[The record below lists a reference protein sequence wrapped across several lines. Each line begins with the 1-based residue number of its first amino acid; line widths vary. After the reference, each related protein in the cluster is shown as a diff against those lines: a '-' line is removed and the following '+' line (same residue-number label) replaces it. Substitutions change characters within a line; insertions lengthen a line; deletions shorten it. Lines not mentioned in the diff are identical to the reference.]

1 MANKRRH
8 GPDDDDDDDDDD
20 DVDDSSPPS
29 SPKRARTNGQRATET
44 PFETDEVDGD
54 YTYKYHSHVNEDHNL
69 HLHVSSDEGEDPESE
84 TRATQLV
91 QRHYQRNKEN
101 RAAEQG
107 IIEEVYM
114 ENFMCHSKL
123 RIQLGPLINF
133 IIGHNGSGKSAIL
146 TALTICLGVKAAQT
160 NRAGSL
166 KNFIKSGE
174 EQAYVAVKIKNDGDM
189 AYHPND
195 YGKSIIVERHFS
207 QSGSGFK
214 IKNAQGKTMSTK
226 KAELEN
232 IVDFF
237 ALQLDN
243 PMNVL
248 SQDRAREFLSG
259 SSPHDKYKFFIKGT
273 QLEQLDGDYRILED
287 QLDTIE
293 HRCELAETDLEVLG
307 RDAKAAEQKKKMIDR
322 SQTTMEKIN
331 QLRWQHAWAQVEEQ
345 ERELKKIE
353 DQIHQ
358 AENKITMQQA
368 QADQASKLYD
378 ESHSTREANASVII
392 DLQEQLG
399 PLQDNHAEVKT
410 IFDSN
415 LQEMRDKK
423 SEQRSIK
430 QDITQSKATMTKLEE
445 KIRAERARIENA
457 SGPAHAQKVSE
468 LEDARTQLQ
477 EIKQQ
482 EDQHAAQ
489 RTQIENSVTEAQ
501 NEVRNAR
508 GRDLEA
514 KKKAVHEAQSMLQ
527 RLRDDQGQQARAYPP
542 QIHNVLRQ
550 IKNERGFT
558 QQPVG
563 PMGMHVRL
571 LKPEWG
577 SIIETTCGQHLNS
590 FVVKNSQ
597 DSALLSR
604 IIHQQNASKVTS
616 VLINNGNHIDTSRHE
631 PEQHLDTMLRV
642 LEFDNDAVRNCLII
656 NQGIDQTVLIPDR
669 DAANDFAQTR
679 PRNVR
684 ATMCHNVHLRGHGHR
699 YQTTRSGGIRM
710 DPVKAWP
717 NQMRM
722 KTSLEAQLNIAQ
734 ERLND
739 AKRDL
744 QEAENNL
751 RTLETAL
758 TRAKQVKVR
767 YDRETANLRQQTQR
781 CEDRIEQ
788 LQGELDADAVNDT
801 GALDELHAQYNEAE
815 QNLQAANDTMMDSVN
830 ALDKLGQD
838 NRLIKQQL
846 DAATKE
852 VEEAQARLTKAQ
864 KRLEDKT
871 TQREYA
877 LRKKNEA
884 LEMVDLARRDREA
897 LEEQRVEQE
906 RLINEE
912 YLEGA
917 NQVSRRVVVEPGNT
931 VEVLDRKL
939 EKLEAEHRRYQDSIG
954 GSREEIYAAW
964 RTAHKKFASAQR
976 ELNTQKD
983 MAKKL
988 KSSLV
993 YRKNRWKLFRKHITT
1008 RAKITFSYLLSERNF
1023 RGRILVHHI
1032 DKTLDISVEPDI
1044 SKNSDKGRQTKT
1056 LSGGEKSFSTI
1067 CLLLSIWEAMGS
1079 PIRCL
1084 DEFDVFMD
1092 SANREISM
1100 KMMIQAAR
1108 RSVGRQFVLITPQA
1122 MGKYTEGVQDV
1133 SVHKMADPERGQTT
1147 LNFSAA

>member
-8 GPDDDDDDDDDD
+8 GPDDDADG
-20 DVDDSSPPS
+20 SSPPS

-44 PFETDEVDGD
+44 PFETDEVNGN
-54 YTYKYHSHVNEDHNL
+54 YTYQYHSHINEDHNL
-69 HLHVSSDEGEDPESE
+69 HLDVSSDEGEDPEGE
-84 TRATQLV
+84 IRATQLV

-114 ENFMCHSKL
+114 ENFMCHGKL

-166 KNFIKSGE
+166 KNFIKSGQ

-293 HRCELAETDLEVLG
+293 HRCELAETDLEILG

-345 ERELKKIE
+345 ERELQRIE

-358 AENKITMQQA
+358 AENKISMQQA

-399 PLQDNHAEVKT
+399 PLQDNHAEVKS

-445 KIRAERARIENA
+445 KITAERARIENA
-457 SGPAHAQKVSE
+457 SGPVHAHKVSE

-489 RTQIENSVTEAQ
+489 RMQIENSVTEAQ

-508 GRDLEA
+508 GQGLEA
-514 KKKAVHEAQSMLQ
+514 KRKAVQGAESMLQ
-527 RLRDDQGQQARAYPP
+527 RLREDQGQQARAYPP

-558 QQPVG
+558 QQPIG
-563 PMGMHVRL
+563 PMGMHIKL

-577 SIIETTCGQHLNS
+577 SIIETICGRQLNA
-590 FVVKNSQ
+590 FVVSNSR
-597 DSALLSR
+597 DRELLLR
-604 IIHQQNASKVTS
+604 ILRQQNCY
-616 VLINNGNHIDTSRHE
+616 IDTSRHE
-631 PEQHLDTMLRV
+631 PEQHLDTILRV
-642 LEFDNDAVRNCLII
+642 LEIDNDAVRNCLII
-656 NQGIDQTVLIPDR
+656 NQGIDQTVLIPQR
-669 DAANDFAQTR
+669 EAANQFAQSH
-679 PRNVR
+679 PRNVKG
-684 ATMCHNVHLRGHGHR
+684 TICHHEHIRGRGMR
-699 YQTTRSGGIRM
+699 YAPTRSGGLSM
-710 DPVKAWP
+710 GPVKPWTG
-717 NQMRM
+717 QLRM
-722 KTSLEAQLNIAQ
+722 QTSLEAQLNIAR

-751 RTLETAL
+751 RTLEAAL
-758 TRAKQVKVR
+758 TRAKQAKVR
-767 YDRETANLRQQTQR
+767 YDRETANLRQQRQR

-801 GALDELHAQYNEAE
+801 SALDELHAQYNEAE

-884 LEMVDLARRDREA
+884 LEMVDLARR
-897 LEEQRVEQE
+897 
-906 RLINEE
+906 
-912 YLEGA
+912 
-917 NQVSRRVVVEPGNT
+917 
-931 VEVLDRKL
+931 
-939 EKLEAEHRRYQDSIG
+939 
-954 GSREEIYAAW
+954 
-964 RTAHKKFASAQR
+964 
-976 ELNTQKD
+976 
-983 MAKKL
+983 
-988 KSSLV
+988 
-993 YRKNRWKLFRKHITT
+993 
-1008 RAKITFSYLLSERNF
+1008 
-1023 RGRILVHHI
+1023 
-1032 DKTLDISVEPDI
+1032 
-1044 SKNSDKGRQTKT
+1044 
-1056 LSGGEKSFSTI
+1056 
-1067 CLLLSIWEAMGS
+1067 
-1079 PIRCL
+1079 
-1084 DEFDVFMD
+1084 
-1092 SANREISM
+1092 
-1100 KMMIQAAR
+1100 
-1108 RSVGRQFVLITPQA
+1108 
-1122 MGKYTEGVQDV
+1122 
-1133 SVHKMADPERGQTT
+1133 
-1147 LNFSAA
+1147 

>member
-1 MANKRRH
+1 
-8 GPDDDDDDDDDD
+8 
-20 DVDDSSPPS
+20 
-29 SPKRARTNGQRATET
+29 
-44 PFETDEVDGD
+44 
-54 YTYKYHSHVNEDHNL
+54 
-69 HLHVSSDEGEDPESE
+69 
-84 TRATQLV
+84 
-91 QRHYQRNKEN
+91 
-101 RAAEQG
+101 
-107 IIEEVYM
+107 
-114 ENFMCHSKL
+114 
-123 RIQLGPLINF
+123 
-133 IIGHNGSGKSAIL
+133 
-146 TALTICLGVKAAQT
+146 
-160 NRAGSL
+160 
-166 KNFIKSGE
+166 
-174 EQAYVAVKIKNDGDM
+174 
-189 AYHPND
+189 
-195 YGKSIIVERHFS
+195 

-345 ERELKKIE
+345 ERELQKIE

-399 PLQDNHAEVKT
+399 PLQDNHAEVKS

-445 KIRAERARIENA
+445 KIAAERARIENA

-482 EDQHAAQ
+482 EDKHAAQ
-489 RTQIENSVTEAQ
+489 RMQIENSVTEAQ

-542 QIHNVLRQ
+542 QVHNVLRQ

-563 PMGMHVRL
+563 PMGMHIRL

-758 TRAKQVKVR
+758 TRAKQAKVR
-767 YDRETANLRQQTQR
+767 YDRETADLRQQTQR

-846 DAATKE
+846 DAATRE

-884 LEMVDLARRDREA
+884 LEMVDLARR
-897 LEEQRVEQE
+897 
-906 RLINEE
+906 
-912 YLEGA
+912 
-917 NQVSRRVVVEPGNT
+917 
-931 VEVLDRKL
+931 
-939 EKLEAEHRRYQDSIG
+939 
-954 GSREEIYAAW
+954 
-964 RTAHKKFASAQR
+964 
-976 ELNTQKD
+976 
-983 MAKKL
+983 
-988 KSSLV
+988 
-993 YRKNRWKLFRKHITT
+993 
-1008 RAKITFSYLLSERNF
+1008 
-1023 RGRILVHHI
+1023 
-1032 DKTLDISVEPDI
+1032 
-1044 SKNSDKGRQTKT
+1044 
-1056 LSGGEKSFSTI
+1056 
-1067 CLLLSIWEAMGS
+1067 
-1079 PIRCL
+1079 
-1084 DEFDVFMD
+1084 
-1092 SANREISM
+1092 
-1100 KMMIQAAR
+1100 
-1108 RSVGRQFVLITPQA
+1108 
-1122 MGKYTEGVQDV
+1122 
-1133 SVHKMADPERGQTT
+1133 
-1147 LNFSAA
+1147 

>member
-8 GPDDDDDDDDDD
+8 TPDEDA
-20 DVDDSSPPS
+20 DDSSPPS
-29 SPKRARTNGQRATET
+29 SPKRPRVNGQRATET
-44 PFETDEVDGD
+44 PFETDEVDGN
-54 YTYKYHSHVNEDHNL
+54 YTYQYRSHVNDDHNL
-69 HLHVSSDEGEDPESE
+69 HLDVSSDEGEDPEGE
-84 TRATQLV
+84 IRATQLV
-91 QRHYQRNKEN
+91 QRHYSRNKEN

-174 EQAYVAVKIKNDGDM
+174 EQAYVAVKIKNGGDM
-189 AYHPND
+189 AYHPSD

-248 SQDRAREFLSG
+248 SQDKAREFLSG

-293 HRCELAETDLEVLG
+293 HRCELGETDLEILG
-307 RDAKAAEQKKKMIDR
+307 RDARAAEQKKKMIDR
-322 SQTTMEKIN
+322 SQTTMERIN

-345 ERELKKIE
+345 ERELQRIE
-353 DQIHQ
+353 NEIHQ

-399 PLQDNHAEVKT
+399 PLQDNHAEAKS

-415 LQEMRDKK
+415 VAEMRDKK

-430 QDITQSKATMTKLEE
+430 QDITQSKATMTNLED
-445 KIRAERARIENA
+445 KINAERTRIENA

-482 EDQHAAQ
+482 EDQHGAQ
-489 RTQIENSVTEAQ
+489 KMQIENSVTGAQ
-501 NEVRNAR
+501 NDVRNAR
-508 GRDLEA
+508 GPGLET
-514 KKKAVHEAQSMLQ
+514 KRKAVNEAESMLK
-527 RLRDDQGQQARAYPP
+527 RLREDQGQQARAYPP
-542 QIHNVLRQ
+542 QVHNVIRQ
-550 IKNERGFT
+550 IKNERGFR
-558 QQPVG
+558 QRPIG
-563 PMGMHVRL
+563 PMGMHVKL

-577 SIIETTCGQHLNS
+577 SIIESTCGGNLNA
-590 FVVKNSQ
+590 FVVSNSQ
-597 DSALLSR
+597 DRALLSR
-604 IIHQQNASKVTS
+604 ILKQQNCESDILT
-616 VLINNGNHIDTSRHE
+616 NNGSYIDTSRNE
-631 PEQHLDTMLRV
+631 PEQHLVTMLRV
-642 LEFDNDAVRNCLII
+642 LEIDNDAVRNCLII
-656 NQGIDQTVLIPDR
+656 NQAIDQTVLMPDM
-669 DAANDFAQTR
+669 DAAS
-679 PRNVR
+679 VR
-684 ATMCHNVHLRGHGHR
+684 YTS
-699 YQTTRSGGIRM
+699 TRSGGINSG
-710 DPVKAWP
+710 PVKFWRG
-717 NQMRM
+717 QMRM
-722 KTSLEAQLNIAQ
+722 QTSLEAQLNIAQ

-739 AKRDL
+739 TKRDL

-758 TRAKQVKVR
+758 TRVKQAKVR
-767 YDRETANLRQQTQR
+767 YDRETANLRQQRQR

-801 GALDELHAQYNEAE
+801 GALDELHTQYKEAE

-852 VEEAQARLTKAQ
+852 VEEAQARLIKAQ

-871 TQREYA
+871 TQRELA
-877 LRKKNEA
+877 LRRKNEA
-884 LEMVDLARRDREA
+884 LEMVDMARRDKEA

-906 RLINEE
+906 RILNED
-912 YLEGA
+912 YIHGA
-917 NQVSRRVVVEPGNT
+917 EQVSRRVVVEPGNT
-931 VEVLDRKL
+931 VEVLDKKL

-964 RTAHKKFASAQR
+964 RTAHKKFAGAQR

-988 KSSLV
+988 KSSLI
-993 YRKNRWKLFRKHITT
+993 YRKNRWKLFRRHITT

-1147 LNFSAA
+1147 LNFAAA

>member
-1 MANKRRH
+1 MANKRRY
-8 GPDDDDDDDDDD
+8 GPDDDAA
-20 DVDDSSPPS
+20 DSSPPS
-29 SPKRARTNGQRATET
+29 SPKRARVNGQRVTET
-44 PFETDEVDGD
+44 PLETDEVDGD
-54 YTYKYHSHVNEDHNL
+54 YTYQYHSHVNEDHNL
-69 HLHVSSDEGEDPESE
+69 HLDVSSDEGEDPEGE
-84 TRATQLV
+84 IRATQLV

-107 IIEEVYM
+107 IIEDVYM

-293 HRCELAETDLEVLG
+293 HRCELAETDLQVLG

-345 ERELKKIE
+345 EHELQKIE

-358 AENKITMQQA
+358 VENKIAMQQA

-399 PLQDNHAEVKT
+399 PLQDNHAEVKS

-445 KIRAERARIENA
+445 KLTAERARIENA
-457 SGPAHAQKVSE
+457 SGPAHAQRVSE

-477 EIKQQ
+477 DIKQQ
-482 EDQHAAQ
+482 EEQHGAQ
-489 RTQIENSVTEAQ
+489 RMQIENSVTEAS
-501 NEVRNAR
+501 NDVRNAR
-508 GRDLEA
+508 GPGLET

-550 IKNERGFT
+550 LKNERGFT

-563 PMGMHVRL
+563 PFGMHVRL

-577 SIIETTCGQHLNS
+577 SIIETTFGRQLNS
-590 FVVKNSQ
+590 FVVRNVQ
-597 DSALLSR
+597 DSRLLSR
-604 IIHQQNASKVTS
+604 ILQQHNCSDIAI
-616 VLINNGNHIDTSRHE
+616 LINNGNHIDTSQHE
-631 PEQHLDTMLRV
+631 PEQHLDTILRV
-642 LEFDNDAVRNCLII
+642 LEIDNDAVRNCLII
-656 NQGIDQTVLIPDR
+656 NQSIDQTVLISER
-669 DAANDFAQTR
+669 AAANDFAQTR

-684 ATMCHNVHLRGHGHR
+684 ATMCHHEHLRGNGWR
-699 YQTTRSGGIRM
+699 YMPTRSGGISM
-710 DPVKAWP
+710 GPVKSWTG
-717 NQMRM
+717 QMRM

-744 QEAENNL
+744 HEAENNL

-758 TRAKQVKVR
+758 TRAKQAKVR
-767 YDRETANLRQQTQR
+767 FDRETANLRQQRQR

-852 VEEAQARLTKAQ
+852 AEEAQARLTKAQ

-871 TQREYA
+871 IQREYA

-884 LEMVDLARRDREA
+884 LEMVDLARRDKEA

-931 VEVLDRKL
+931 VEVLDKKL

-964 RTAHKKFASAQR
+964 RTAHKKFANAQR

-988 KSSLV
+988 KSSLI